1 MRTTRFLRVFA
12 AVILALFV
20 PWFSIPAQA
29 QENPADGDSD
39 SVNAIDTASSI
50 LGGYNAPSG
59 RYPYAV
65 SLQLVEKLY
74 PTCGA
79 SMIAPDIA
87 ITAAHCTRGPKEGYA
102 ARVGA
107 WRLINPLPSSEIFA
121 IKELLRHPKFDRT
134 YLTNDITVMVLDMN
148 VTERTTERPYIR
160 LNTDPGVPVHRDELT
175 VVGWGDTTDQD
186 RVYPYRLQEFNS
198 AVYVP
203 RQNCVR
209 PSSISDDMMCTLE
222 GFDEGTCV
230 GDSGKQTST
239 ILCSASFASCGHKK
253 HKFLP

>member
-87 ITAAHCTRGPKEGYA
+87 ITAAHCTKGPKEGYA
-102 ARVGA
+102 ARVGG
-107 WRLINPLPSSEIFA
+107 WDLRDPLPGSEIFA

-160 LNTDPGVPVHRDELT
+160 LNTDPEVPVHRDDVT
-175 VVGWGDTTDQD
+175 VVGWGKTSDNDFSPPD
-186 RVYPYRLQEFNS
+186 ILQVLDSSSYIENDECK
-198 AVYVP
+198 
-203 RQNCVR
+203 QKVR
-209 PSSISDDMMCTLE
+209 RALVSDDMMCTVE
-222 GFDEGTCV
+222 FEDEGTCS
-230 GDSGKQTST
+230 GDSGEWVSRNRPERERERD
-239 ILCSASFASCGHKK
+239 LEH
-253 HKFLP
+253 